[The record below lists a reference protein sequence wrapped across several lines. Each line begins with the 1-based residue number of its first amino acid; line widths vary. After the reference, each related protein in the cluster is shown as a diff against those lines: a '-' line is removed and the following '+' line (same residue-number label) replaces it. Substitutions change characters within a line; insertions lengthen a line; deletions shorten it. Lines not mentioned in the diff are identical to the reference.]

1 MSDRYYSNAEVE
13 TPNWWAVVIGE
24 MAGDLSGCVLVRHHR
39 KAANEFDPD
48 RAVKVFSKSGKS
60 GWAAAY
66 RLEDVQPSQGLGL

>member
-1 MSDRYYSNAEVE
+1 
-13 TPNWWAVVIGE
+13 
-24 MAGDLSGCVLVRHHR
+24 MAGDMAGCVLVRHHR

-48 RAVKVFSKSGKS
+48 RAVKVFSNRKS